1 MVALI
6 VKHRGRDLPQ
16 TEQIKQVLDDAIRP
30 CRERNLLAHGA
41 WWCFNRREMYIMVR
55 GGVRWDDQQSPPGNT
70 STRYLILKREPT
82 VSRRFWWSSTT
93 FADRLK
99 QNRTALKYEKAPA
112 AMSDQG

>member
-41 WWCFNRREMYIMVR
+41 WWCFNRREMDIMVR
-55 GGVRWDDQQSPPGNT
+55 GGVRWDDQQSPPGNHLYPVSDIEART
-70 STRYLILKREPT
+70 DRFEALLVELYNIRRSLEAEP
-82 VSRRFWWSSTT
+82 
-93 FADRLK
+93 DRS
-99 QNRTALKYEKAPA
+99 QI
-112 AMSDQG
+112 